1 MAMQADETD
10 RLCQRS
16 IGADGAVA
24 GRGMISTKREEG
36 KEVRRKRI
44 VEAVRALIRETGD
57 TGLSM
62 RAIAARAEVSLAPPD
77 NLFGSKRGVVM
88 AVLEDA
94 REFQEKFASLKN
106 LSAIER
112 IFKALSITLA
122 YHVQD
127 PEFYRTLWAS
137 LLDPRSGDAEL
148 RAELITPQNSLFW
161 RALLEEARRDGAIAE
176 DVDMDLLQQ
185 SLNGGFAAVV
195 LNWVMGGS
203 SVRELEPGACFS
215 YASTL
220 CACATESHRPRIRQR
235 MLDFQSELLA
245 LRRALAEA

>member
-1 MAMQADETD
+1 M
-10 RLCQRS
+10 S
-16 IGADGAVA
+16 
-24 GRGMISTKREEG
+24 STKREEG

-62 RAIAARAEVSLAPPD
+62 RAIAARAEVSLATPY

-94 REFQEKFASLKN
+94 RGFQEKFSTLKN
-106 LSAIER
+106 LSAVER
-112 IFKALSITLA
+112 IFKALSLTFA

-137 LLDPRSGDAEL
+137 LLDPRGGDAEL
-148 RAELITPQNSLFW
+148 RSELITPQNSLFW
-161 RALLEEARRDGAIAE
+161 RGLLEEARREGAIA
-176 DVDMDLLQQ
+176 DDIDMDLLQQ
-185 SLNGGFAAVV
+185 SLNGRFAAVM
-195 LNWVMGGS
+195 LNWIMGGS

-215 YASTL
+215 YAETL
-220 CACATESHRPRIRQR
+220 CACATDSFRPEFRRR

-245 LRRALAEA
+245 SRRMLTEPEPAV

>member
-1 MAMQADETD
+1 M
-10 RLCQRS
+10 S
-16 IGADGAVA
+16 
-24 GRGMISTKREEG
+24 SSKREEG

-62 RAIAARAEVSLAPPD
+62 RAIAARANVSLATPY
-77 NLFGSKRGVVM
+77 NLFGSKRAVVM

-94 REFQEKFASLKN
+94 REFQEKFSTLKN

-112 IFKALSITLA
+112 IFKALSITFA

-137 LLDPRSGDAEL
+137 LLDTRGGDAEL
-148 RAELITPQNSLFW
+148 RTELITPQNSLFW
-161 RALLEEARRDGAIAE
+161 RSLLDEARRDGCIAE

-185 SLNGGFAAVV
+185 SLNGGFAAVM
-195 LNWVMGGS
+195 LAWIMGGS
-203 SVRELEPGACFS
+203 SVQELEPGACFS

-220 CACATESHRPRIRQR
+220 CACATDNFRPQIRRR

-245 LRRALAEA
+245 LRRTQADA